1 MEEDWFD
8 AAKIR
13 QMFDNSYSKEAQN
26 PVICIIIAFNAIICA
41 KEDVS
46 SIIFVPLPRNCSKIT
61 INTYEHGESSFIKQE
76 AEWSRTNRNP
86 QNPQGA
92 DIGIKA
98 RSMAWEKASWILPV
112 PGTYYNGLLGVCI
125 IPYKAT
131 TDVYD
136 AIEDVPSADHQPS
149 SSSTAIYNLQG
160 QRLAT
165 PRHGVNIVGTTKII
179 VK

>member
-1 MEEDWFD
+1 M
-8 AAKIR
+8 
-13 QMFDNSYSKEAQN
+13 
-26 PVICIIIAFNAIICA
+26 
-41 KEDVS
+41 
-46 SIIFVPLPRNCSKIT
+46 
-61 INTYEHGESSFIKQE
+61 GEGVLD
-76 AEWSRTNRNP
+76 P
-86 QNPQGA
+86 
-92 DIGIKA
+92 
-98 RSMAWEKASWILPV
+98 PV

-136 AIEDVPSADHQPS
+136 AIEDVPSTDHQPS

-165 PRHGVNIVGTTKII
+165 PHHGVNIVGTTKII

>member
-1 MEEDWFD
+1 M
-8 AAKIR
+8 
-13 QMFDNSYSKEAQN
+13 
-26 PVICIIIAFNAIICA
+26 
-41 KEDVS
+41 
-46 SIIFVPLPRNCSKIT
+46 
-61 INTYEHGESSFIKQE
+61 GEGVLDPPI
-76 AEWSRTNRNP
+76 
-86 QNPQGA
+86 
-92 DIGIKA
+92 
-98 RSMAWEKASWILPV
+98 

-136 AIEDVPSADHQPS
+136 AIENKPSTDNQPS

-160 QRLAT
+160 QLLAT